1 MALNRLRFH
10 NILVQDMEAPSAAAT
25 ELAELVDEAVGDGKD
40 NLATKPDLDRLRLE
54 LLAEMQSRFNSHLRW
69 VMAMWGSTIAAIIAL
84 AVAIILR
91 GS

>member
-10 NILVQDMEAPSAAAT
+10 NILVQDMDAPSTAAT

-40 NLATKPDLDRLRLE
+40 DLASKADLERLRLE
-54 LLAEMQSRFNSHLRW
+54 LLAEIQSRFNSHLRW
-69 VMAMWGSTIAAIIAL
+69 VLVMWGSTIAAIVAL
-84 AVAIILR
+84 AAAIIAR

>member
-1 MALNRLRFH
+1 MKSETAERLT
-10 NILVQDMEAPSAAAT
+10 D
-25 ELAELVDEAVGDGKD
+25 LVDEAVQDGKD
-40 NLATKPDLDRLRLE
+40 DLGTKTDLERLRLE

-69 VMAMWGSTIAAIIAL
+69 VMAMWGSTIAAIVAL

>member
-10 NILVQDMEAPSAAAT
+10 NILVQEMDVKSET
-25 ELAELVDEAVGDGKD
+25 AERLTDLVDEAVQDGKD
-40 NLATKPDLDRLRLE
+40 DLGTKTDLERLRLE

-69 VMAMWGSTIAAIIAL
+69 VMAMWGSTIAAIVAL